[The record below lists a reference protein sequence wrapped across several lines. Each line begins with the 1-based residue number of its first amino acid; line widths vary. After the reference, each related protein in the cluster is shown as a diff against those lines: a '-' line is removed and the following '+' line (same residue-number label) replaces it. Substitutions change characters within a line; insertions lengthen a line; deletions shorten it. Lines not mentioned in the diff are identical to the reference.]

1 MSTTDF
7 RNWPPQADKKR
18 KRGGKNTV
26 LAWTGIALLVCVL
39 GAIGF
44 FAATGRSLWPA
55 TIQNMG
61 PPLHLM
67 RDGQEQVL
75 VLTSTIPGGRR
86 RSGVLHLDLAAYDML
101 TAQQLWLKRVRS
113 ERGGAA
119 VDKQIIGA
127 HGDVVWLLLDE
138 LTAVH
143 AANGETVAT
152 QAQIEANNPEL
163 KGKLTLNEGSFR
175 MNHGLVITAADGSY
189 YRLGTPLGRVEP
201 VTKLLEASQED
212 GVPAQFSPSY
222 IGAHRAAG
230 AIFGNRWIGTRTSKG
245 LDDAG
250 GNNRFWRSELIGGE
264 LPPDAGAFERSN
276 ITGYLPGSLNRD
288 GRPLNGQK
296 SFLWGSILL
305 DPARKQ
311 AVKLTN
317 PDSVLVQTM
326 SRIDDDGLLQLVR
339 VDLEGRVLWERE
351 MPLSRLQSVMVGE
364 KRVAL
369 FGIHYNPN
377 RPKVGDPYHTARTVI
392 VSLDAAT
399 GDFRTV
405 SVFLRAP

>member
-1 MSTTDF
+1 MKTTDF
-7 RNWPPQADKKR
+7 REWPPQGPKSPRKR
-18 KRGGKNTV
+18 KQALV
-26 LAWTGIALLVCVL
+26 WIGIAALIAVL
-39 GAIGF
+39 GAAG
-44 FAATGRSLWPA
+44 SLLELGGSIWPP
-55 TIQNMG
+55 TIQIMG
-61 PPLHLM
+61 PPLHVTGG
-67 RDGQEQVL
+67 GQEQVL

-86 RSGVLHLDLAAYDML
+86 RSGALHLDLAAFDMQ
-101 TAQQLWLKRVRS
+101 TAQQLWIKRVRS

-119 VDKQIIGA
+119 TGKQIIGG
-127 HGDVVWLLLDE
+127 HGDVVWLLLDQ
-138 LTAVH
+138 LTAVRL
-143 AANGETVAT
+143 AGGETIAT
-152 QAQIEANNPEL
+152 QEQIEANNPEL
-163 KGKLTLNEGSFR
+163 KGRLTLDEKSFR
-175 MNHGLVITAADGSY
+175 MNQGLVITAADGSY
-189 YRLGTPLGRVEP
+189 YRLRSPLGRVEP
-201 VTKLLEASQED
+201 VTKLLEAGEED
-212 GVPAQFSPSY
+212 RIPAQFAPSS
-222 IGAHRAAG
+222 IGAYRAAG

-245 LDDAG
+245 LDEAG
-250 GNNRFWRSELIGGE
+250 GSNRFWRSELIGGE

-276 ITGYLPGSLNRD
+276 ITGYLAGSLNRD

-311 AVKLTN
+311 AVKVAN
-317 PDSVLVQTM
+317 PDSVLVQTV
-326 SRIDDDGLLQLVR
+326 SRIDDDGLLQLAR
-339 VDLEGRVLWERE
+339 VDLEGRVIWDRE
-351 MPLSRLQSVMVGE
+351 LPLSRLQSVMAGE